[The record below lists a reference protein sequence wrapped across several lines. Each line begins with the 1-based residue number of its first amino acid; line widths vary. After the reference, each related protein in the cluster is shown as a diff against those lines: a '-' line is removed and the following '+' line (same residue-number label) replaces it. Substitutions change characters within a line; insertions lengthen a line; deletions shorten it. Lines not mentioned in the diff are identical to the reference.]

1 MKNKKLGMGLS
12 SLLGAKETKKV
23 DNKQLEI
30 NPNEKNLFFIPIE
43 KIIRDP
49 EQPRKIFND
58 ENIKELAL
66 SIKKHG
72 LIQPIII
79 RKHGENE
86 YKIVA
91 GERRWR
97 AAQIAELNIMPSI
110 ILPSDLDKDEV
121 SLIENI
127 QREDLKTTEEAIAYN
142 NLIEKNKYSHE
153 QLASIVGKSRSHV
166 TNTLR
171 ILNLDKFFL
180 DLLDN
185 EIITLGHAKV
195 LIGKKQND
203 LDPNI
208 IEKMKSS
215 KLSVRELERNLSKNF
230 NKPPPD
236 INIINEEKNLSSL
249 IGFKSQIK
257 YNSKGQGYIKI
268 FYDNLEQYDFIVK
281 KIKN

>member
-12 SLLGAKETKKV
+12 SLLGAKDTKKE
-23 DNKQLEI
+23 NTKQLEI
-30 NPNEKNLFFIPIE
+30 NDNEKNLFFIPIE
-43 KIIRDP
+43 KIVRDP
-49 EQPRKIFND
+49 EQPRKIFNN

-79 RKHGENE
+79 RKYGVDE
-86 YKIVA
+86 YRIVA

-97 AAQIAELNIMPSI
+97 ASQIAELNIMPSI

-180 DLLDN
+180 DLLDK
-185 EIITLGHAKV
+185 EIITMGHAKI

-203 LDPNI
+203 LDQNI
-208 IEKMKSS
+208 IEKMINS
-215 KLSVRELERNLSKNF
+215 KLSVRELERNLSKRTI
-230 NKPPPD
+230 KSSPD
-236 INIINEEKNLSSL
+236 INIINEEKNLSTL

>member
-1 MKNKKLGMGLS
+1 MS
-12 SLLGAKETKKV
+12 V
-23 DNKQLEI
+23 I
-30 NPNEKNLFFIPIE
+30 RILFFIPIE
-43 KIIRDP
+43 RIIRDP

-127 QREDLKTTEEAIAYN
+127 QREDLRTTEEAIAFN

-180 DLLDN
+180 GLLDN

-195 LIGKKQND
+195 LIGKKQED
-203 LDPNI
+203 LDSNI

-230 NKPPPD
+230 IKPTPD

-268 FYDNLEQYDFIVK
+268 FYDNLEQYDYIVK

>member
-12 SLLGAKETKKV
+12 SLLGAKDTKKE
-23 DNKQLEI
+23 NTKQLEI
-30 NPNEKNLFFIPIE
+30 NPSEKNLFFIPIE
-43 KIIRDP
+43 KIVRDP
-49 EQPRKIFND
+49 EQPRKIFNN

-79 RKHGENE
+79 RKYGVDE
-86 YKIVA
+86 YRIVA

-97 AAQIAELNIMPSI
+97 ASQIAELNIMPSI

-142 NLIEKNKYSHE
+142 KLIEKNKYSHE

-166 TNTLR
+166 TNILR
-171 ILNLDKFFL
+171 ILNLDKYFL
-180 DLLDN
+180 DLLDK
-185 EIITLGHAKV
+185 EIITMGHAKI
-195 LIGKKQND
+195 LIGKKEND
-203 LDPNI
+203 LDQNI
-208 IEKMKSS
+208 IKKMISN
-215 KLSVRELERNLSKNF
+215 KLSVRELERNLRKKT
-230 NKPPPD
+230 NKSSPD
-236 INIINEEKNLSSL
+236 INIISEEKNLSSL

>member
-1 MKNKKLGMGLS
+1 MKNKKLGMVLS
-12 SLLGAKETKKV
+12 SLLGAKDTKKE
-23 DNKQLEI
+23 NTKQLEI
-30 NPNEKNLFFIPIE
+30 NDNEKNLFFIPIE
-43 KIIRDP
+43 KIVRDP

-79 RKHGENE
+79 RKYGADE
-86 YKIVA
+86 YRIVA

-97 AAQIAELNIMPSI
+97 ASQIAELNIMPSI

-171 ILNLDKFFL
+171 ILNLDKYFL
-180 DLLDN
+180 DLLDK
-185 EIITLGHAKV
+185 EIITMGHAKI

-203 LDPNI
+203 LDQNI
-208 IEKMKSS
+208 IEKMINS
-215 KLSVRELERNLSKNF
+215 KLSVRELERNLSKRTI
-230 NKPPPD
+230 KSSPD
-236 INIINEEKNLSSL
+236 INIINEEKNLSTL

>member
-12 SLLGAKETKKV
+12 SLLGAKDSKKE
-23 DNKQLEI
+23 NTKQLEI
-30 NPNEKNLFFIPIE
+30 NPTEKNLFFIPIE

-79 RKHGENE
+79 RKHGEDK

-97 AAQIAELNIMPSI
+97 ASQIAELNIMPSI
-110 ILPSDLDKDEV
+110 LLPSDLDKDEV

-127 QREDLKTTEEAIAYN
+127 QREDLKTTEEAVAYN

-166 TNTLR
+166 TNILR

-185 EIITLGHAKV
+185 EIISLGHAKV
-195 LIGKKQND
+195 LMGKNQKD
-203 LDPNI
+203 LNPTI
-208 IEKMKSS
+208 LEKMKNN
-215 KLSVRELERNLSKNF
+215 KLSVRELERFLSKKNS
-230 NKPPPD
+230 KASLD
-236 INIINEEKNLSSL
+236 INIVNEEKNLSSL

-257 YNSKGQGYIKI
+257 YSPKGRGYIKI
-268 FYDNLEQYDFIVK
+268 YYDNLEQYEFIVK
-281 KIKN
+281 KIKS

>member
-12 SLLGAKETKKV
+12 SLLGAKESTK
-23 DNKQLEI
+23 DRTKQLKI
-30 NPNEKNLFFIPIE
+30 DPSEKNLFFIPIE
-43 KIIRDP
+43 KIIRDS
-49 EQPRKIFND
+49 EQPRKVFND
-58 ENIKELAL
+58 ENIKELAR

-72 LIQPIII
+72 LIQPIIV
-79 RKHGENE
+79 RKHNDE

-97 AAQIAELNIMPSI
+97 ASQIAELNIMPSI
-110 ILPSDLDKDEV
+110 ILPSDLDKNEIA
-121 SLIENI
+121 LIENI
-127 QREDLKTTEEAIAYN
+127 QREDLKITEEAIAYN

-153 QLASIVGKSRSHV
+153 QLAEIVGKSRSHV
-166 TNTLR
+166 TNILR

-180 DLLDN
+180 NLLNN
-185 EIITLGHAKV
+185 ETITLGHAKI
-195 LIGKKQND
+195 LIGKKQSD
-203 LDPNI
+203 LDPAI
-208 IEKMKSS
+208 IEKMKNSE
-215 KLSVRELERNLSKNF
+215 LSVRELERYLNKKSSK
-230 NKPPPD
+230 KSPD
-236 INIINEEKNLSSL
+236 IDIINEEKNLSSL

>member
-12 SLLGAKETKKV
+12 SLLGAKDTKKN
-23 DNKQLEI
+23 DNNQLEI

-79 RKHGENE
+79 KKHGVDE
-86 YKIVA
+86 YRIVA

-97 AAQIAELNIMPSI
+97 ASQIAKLNIMPSI
-110 ILPSDLDKDEV
+110 ILPSDLDKDEI

-127 QREDLKTTEEAIAYN
+127 QREDLRTTEEAIAYN
-142 NLIEKNKYSHE
+142 NLIKKNKYSHE

-180 DLLDN
+180 GLLDN

-195 LIGKKQND
+195 LIGKKQED
-203 LDPNI
+203 LDSNI

-230 NKPPPD
+230 IKPTPD

>member
-12 SLLGAKETKKV
+12 SLLGAKDTKKN
-23 DNKQLEI
+23 DNNQLEI

-79 RKHGENE
+79 KKHGVDE
-86 YKIVA
+86 YRIVA

-97 AAQIAELNIMPSI
+97 ASQIAKLNIMPSI
-110 ILPSDLDKDEV
+110 ILPSDLDKDEI

-127 QREDLKTTEEAIAYN
+127 QREDLRTTEEAIAYN
-142 NLIEKNKYSHE
+142 NLIKKNKYSHE

-195 LIGKKQND
+195 LIGKKKED
-203 LDPNI
+203 LDSNI

-230 NKPPPD
+230 IKPTPD

-268 FYDNLEQYDFIVK
+268 FYDNLEQYDYIVK

>member
-12 SLLGAKETKKV
+12 SLLGAKETKKE

-79 RKHGENE
+79 RKHEENE

-230 NKPPPD
+230 SKPPTD

>member
-12 SLLGAKETKKV
+12 SLLGAKDTKKE

-79 RKHGENE
+79 RKHGEGE

-97 AAQIAELNIMPSI
+97 ASQIAELNIMPAI

-127 QREDLKTTEEAIAYN
+127 QREDLRTTEEAIAYN
-142 NLIEKNKYSHE
+142 NLIQKNKYSHE

-180 DLLDN
+180 DLLDK
-185 EIITLGHAKV
+185 EIITMGHAKI

-203 LDPNI
+203 LEPYI
-208 IEKMKSS
+208 IEKMKDS
-215 KLSVRELERNLSKNF
+215 KLSVRELERTISQKTSK
-230 NKPPPD
+230 PSPD

-268 FYDNLEQYDFIVK
+268 FYENLEQYEFIVK

>member
-12 SLLGAKETKKV
+12 SLLGAKDTKKE
-23 DNKQLEI
+23 NTKQLEI
-30 NPNEKNLFFIPIE
+30 NPSEKNLFFIPIE
-43 KIIRDP
+43 KIVRDP
-49 EQPRKIFND
+49 EQPRKIFNN

-79 RKHGENE
+79 RKYGVDE
-86 YKIVA
+86 YRIVA

-97 AAQIAELNIMPSI
+97 ASQIAELNIMPSI

-142 NLIEKNKYSHE
+142 KLIEKNKYSHE

-166 TNTLR
+166 TNILR
-171 ILNLDKFFL
+171 ILNLDKYFL
-180 DLLDN
+180 DLLDK
-185 EIITLGHAKV
+185 EIITMGHAKI

-203 LDPNI
+203 LNPNI
-208 IEKMKSS
+208 IKKMISS
-215 KLSVRELERNLSKNF
+215 KLSVRELERNLSK
-230 NKPPPD
+230 KPSKSSPD

>member
-12 SLLGAKETKKV
+12 SLLGAKENKKE
-23 DNKQLEI
+23 NTKQLEI
-30 NPNEKNLFFIPIE
+30 DPTEKNLFFIPIE

-66 SIKKHG
+66 SIRKHG

-79 RKHGENE
+79 RKYGEDE
-86 YKIVA
+86 YRIVA

-110 ILPSDLDKDEV
+110 ILPSDLNKDEV

-127 QREDLKTTEEAIAYN
+127 QREDLKTTEEAVAYN
-142 NLIEKNKYSHE
+142 NLIEKNNYSHE

-171 ILNLDKFFL
+171 ILTLDKFFL
-180 DLLDN
+180 DLLEK
-185 EIITLGHAKV
+185 EIITMGHAKV

-203 LDPNI
+203 LEPNI
-208 IEKMKSS
+208 IEKMKNS
-215 KLSVRELERNLSKNF
+215 KLSVRELERSLSKKT
-230 NKPPPD
+230 NKSYPD
-236 INIINEEKNLSSL
+236 INIINEERNLSSL

-281 KIKN
+281 KIKK